1 MTYHLK
7 KSATAVMVLVVS
19 LKMLVEAVD
28 SVGQNSD
35 LNLGRTSIALV
46 SLVGVDNKFTSF
58 FIICQTQQAENEVP
72 ETTHIAGQLYR
83 KP

>member
-1 MTYHLK
+1 
-7 KSATAVMVLVVS
+7 MVLVVS

-35 LNLGRTSIALV
+35 LNLGRTGIALV
-46 SLVGVDNKFTSF
+46 SLLGVDNKLLFFLCHNKFTSF
-58 FIICQTQQAENEVP
+58 FSIRQTQQAENEVP